1 MSASTMPTLRSWAAI
16 ASARLTVTD
25 DLPTPPLP
33 LAIAKTL
40 VSEPGCAKGISR
52 CAWPPRS
59 VSCSPERC
67 SAVIT
72 PSVRSTPVTPSTA
85 PTAVVTSRL
94 IVSLRGQPATVSS
107 TVTRTSPSSEM
118 STDSTMP
125 SSVMGRLISGSL
137 TVARAALTRS
147 SREALMMRPA

>member
-1 MSASTMPTLRSWAAI
+1 MTR
-16 ASARLTVTD
+16 ARFTVTE

-33 LAIAKTL
+33 LAIANTL
-40 VSEPGCAKGISR
+40 VSEPGWENGISR
-52 CAWPPRS
+52 CAWPPRR
-59 VSCSPERC
+59 VSWRPERW

-72 PSVRSTPVTPSTA
+72 PRVRSTAVTPATA

-107 TVTRTSPSSEM
+107 TVTRTRPSSAM
-118 STDSTMP
+118 STESTMP
-125 SSVMGRLISGSL
+125 RSVIGRLISGSL

-147 SREALMMRPA
+147 SKEELMMGPA